1 MFHNMI
7 EKAVHKSQHCQRNW
21 DLTQTV
27 SEKDIKVMETA
38 ITQCP
43 SKQNYAYYKPY
54 IITDR
59 KTIEA
64 IYDQT
69 DGFDYNAE
77 GDTVKNV
84 QVLANVLVVFVEDD
98 QYKTPNLE
106 NHSTTEGGY
115 RELNAV
121 KAAESGKELPE
132 QVRQR
137 NISIGIAA
145 GYLNLTASMLGYATG
160 CCTCF
165 NENGVREILG
175 EDKPVHLLMG
185 VGIADESRPRREKH
199 DDPDFIYPTYKKYL
213 SAIRVA

>member
-1 MFHNMI
+1 VFHQMI

-21 DLTQTV
+21 DLTQEV
-27 SEKDIKVMETA
+27 PEKDLKVMETA

-59 KTIEA
+59 KKIEA

-84 QVLANVLVVFVEDD
+84 QVLANVLVAFAEDD
-98 QYKTPNLE
+98 QYKTATRE
-106 NHSTTEGGY
+106 DY
-115 RELNAV
+115 RELNAIEAV
-121 KAAESGKELPE
+121 EAGEELPE

-145 GYLNLTASMLGYATG
+145 GYLNLSASMMGYSTG

-165 NENGVREILG
+165 DGNKVAEILG
-175 EDKPVHLLMG
+175 TDKPVNLLMG

-199 DDPDFIYPTYKKYL
+199 DDPEFVYPTYKKYL
-213 SAIRVA
+213 DAVRVA

>member
-21 DLTQTV
+21 NLDKPVSDDDL
-27 SEKDIKVMETA
+27 KVIETA

-69 DGFDYNAE
+69 DGFDYNVE
-77 GDTVKNV
+77 GDTVKNP
-84 QVLANVLVVFVEDD
+84 QTLANVLVAFVEDD
-98 QYKTPNLE
+98 QYMRE
-106 NHSTTEGGY
+106 SGH
-115 RELNAV
+115 RELEAK
-121 KAAESGKELPE
+121 KAKEAGTE
-132 QVRQR
+132 QDEQIIQR

-145 GYLNLTASMLGYATG
+145 GYLNLSSTMLGYSTG

-165 NENGVREILG
+165 NNEKVSEILKT
-175 EDKPVHLLMG
+175 EKNTVLLMG
-185 VGIADESRPRREKH
+185 VGWADDSRPRREMHTDK
-199 DDPDFIYPTYKKYL
+199 DFVFPTYKKDL
-213 SAIRVA
+213 RAEHIK

>member
-7 EKAVHKSQHCQRNW
+7 EKSVHKSQHCQRNW
-21 DLTQTV
+21 DLSKEV
-27 SEKDIKVMETA
+27 PERDLKVMETA
-38 ITQCP
+38 VTQCP

-84 QVLANVLVVFVEDD
+84 QVLANVLFVFADD
-98 QYKTPNLE
+98 HQYME
-106 NHSTTEGGY
+106 EAGY
-115 RELNAV
+115 RELHA
-121 KAAESGKELPE
+121 KAAKEVGQELEE
-132 QVRQR
+132 QKRQR
-137 NISIGIAA
+137 NLALGIAA
-145 GYLNLTASMLGYATG
+145 GYLNLSATMLGYSTG

-165 NENGVREILG
+165 YAPGIQKILG
-175 EDKPVHLLMG
+175 TDKGISLLMG
-185 VGIADESRPRREKH
+185 VGFPDESKPRREKH
-199 DDPDFIYPTYKKYL
+199 DDPNFTYPTYKKKL
-213 SAIRVA
+213 EAVRVA